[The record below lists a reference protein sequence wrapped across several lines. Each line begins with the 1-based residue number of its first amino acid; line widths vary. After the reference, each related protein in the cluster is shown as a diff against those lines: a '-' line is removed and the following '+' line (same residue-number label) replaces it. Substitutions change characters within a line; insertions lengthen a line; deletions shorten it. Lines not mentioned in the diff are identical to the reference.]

1 MSPRGSLPPALAY
14 LEYANFYSM
23 RQRSLAG
30 GMAEN
35 APAFRAADTASI
47 KTRIVELT

>member
-14 LEYANFYSM
+14 LEYVNFYSM
-23 RQRSLAG
+23 RQALHAV
-30 GMAEN
+30 GMAGN
-35 APAFRAADTASI
+35 APAFRAADAASI